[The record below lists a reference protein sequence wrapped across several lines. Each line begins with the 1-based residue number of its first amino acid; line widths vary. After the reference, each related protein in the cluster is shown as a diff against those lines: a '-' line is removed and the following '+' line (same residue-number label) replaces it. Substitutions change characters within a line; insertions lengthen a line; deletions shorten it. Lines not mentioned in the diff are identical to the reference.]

1 MSVTQTPQWTRDTPW
16 RQGQVL
22 GIEAAES
29 LGLEHPD
36 CPADTAVVV
45 ISHDCDLAND
55 NLKAE
60 PFVEAVIGRKVATA
74 KGDFSWGKS
83 PRTLHLE
90 YTQNGA
96 QVFLELVATD
106 KLCIEK
112 NLLAPFV
119 PDAAFQ
125 LSPKSLSGLRHWL
138 SVRYNRAA
146 YSDHFV
152 DRMKSTKLDEKLAS
166 RIRKYPAI
174 STIFFDVD
182 RGEEIEHSEDSPH
195 ELSIIL
201 AYVPGDD
208 PDATFDQVSPA
219 EDEIEQL
226 FADRAYD
233 AQTETWKGIALRKC
247 ILVSEDDLTVSQARR
262 FTQWRLEHMS
272 LRADDGQPA
281 PYGVQA

>member
-1 MSVTQTPQWTRDTPW
+1 MAETQTPQWTRDTPW

-22 GIEAAES
+22 GIEAVES

-36 CPADTAVVV
+36 FPTDTTVVV
-45 ISHDCDLAND
+45 ISHDCDLANA

-60 PFVEAVIGRKVATA
+60 PFVEVVIGRKVATA

-90 YTQNGA
+90 YNQKGA
-96 QVFLELVATD
+96 PVFLEVVATD

-119 PDAAFQ
+119 PDAAYQ

-152 DRMKSTKLDEKLAS
+152 DRMKDAKLDEKLAS

-174 STIFFDVD
+174 STVFFDVD
-182 RGEEIEHSEDSPH
+182 RGEEKEHADDSPH

-208 PDATFDQVSPA
+208 PDETFDQVFPA
-219 EDEIEQL
+219 EEDIEQL
-226 FADRAYD
+226 FAARAYD
-233 AQTETWKGIALRKC
+233 AKSETWKGIALRSC
-247 ILVSEDDLTVSQARR
+247 VLISEDDLTVSQARKLS
-262 FTQWRLEHMS
+262 QWRLEHMS
-272 LRADDGQPA
+272 LRADDGQLA